1 MSGRVDRRKHVFY
14 YALQTARLDIDENS
28 LQRKLVLTVQGYN
41 APRNDEAFQSL
52 YHVLSKSPTEV
63 IFQERIDMG
72 KVLVFTEPKTVGFES
87 FEDQPLRSHEVRL
100 RTLYS
105 GISAG
110 TELTAYRASNPYI
123 SKQWDAKNRLFLTSE
138 APSQPYPL
146 SGWGYEEVGEVIEVH
161 PDITTLKVGDIVYGT
176 WGHRTHHILQEDYAS
191 KRIKPQGLDPILAI
205 YSHIGPIALN
215 GILDANIHVGETVA
229 VFGLG
234 VLGQVIVQLAKLNG
248 ARVFGV
254 DLIEKRMDL
263 AKELGAIECA
273 FNPRDGSPAQKIKE
287 LTNGRGADVTIE
299 VSGSDK
305 ALHEAVRA
313 TAYSARVVALGFFQ
327 GEAQALRLGEEF
339 HHNRISLVCSQ
350 ISNVDPTLSYRWDR
364 IRLIHTIM
372 DLQVRGFL
380 NLRPVITHVIPFQQ
394 AAQGFQ
400 ILDETPDQALQ
411 VVLDFSQQ

>member
-1 MSGRVDRRKHVFY
+1 MS
-14 YALQTARLDIDENS
+14 E
-28 LQRKLVLTVQGYN
+28 
-41 APRNDEAFQSL
+41 
-52 YHVLSKSPTEV
+52 
-63 IFQERIDMG
+63 
-72 KVLVFTEPKTVGFES
+72 VLVFTQPRKVSFDTV
-87 FEDQPLRSHEVRL
+87 EDRPLEAKEIRV

-110 TELTAYRASNPYI
+110 TEMTAYRGSNPYL
-123 SKQWDAKNRLFLTSE
+123 SKQWDAKNRLFLASE

-146 SGWGYEEVGEVIEVH
+146 SGWGYEEVGEVIEVN
-161 PDITTLKVGDIVYGT
+161 PEVTSLKVGDIVYGT
-176 WGHRTHHILQEDYAS
+176 WGHRTHHILQEDYAN
-191 KRIKPQGLDPILAI
+191 KRIKPEGLDPMLAI

-234 VLGQVIVQLAKLNG
+234 VLGQVIAQLAKLNG

-254 DLIEKRMDL
+254 DMIGKRLEL
-263 AKELGAIECA
+263 AKELSAIECG
-273 FNPRDGSPAQKIKE
+273 FNPKEGSPAEQIKA

-299 VSGSDK
+299 VSGSAK

-327 GEAQALRLGEEF
+327 GEAQGLLLGEEF

-350 ISNVDPTLSYRWDR
+350 IGNVDPSLSYRWDR

-372 DLQVRGFL
+372 DLQARGSL
-380 NLRPVITHVIPFQQ
+380 NLRPVITHVIPFKQ

>member
-1 MSGRVDRRKHVFY
+1 
-14 YALQTARLDIDENS
+14 
-28 LQRKLVLTVQGYN
+28 
-41 APRNDEAFQSL
+41 
-52 YHVLSKSPTEV
+52 
-63 IFQERIDMG
+63 MG
-72 KVLVFTEPKTVGFES
+72 QVVVFTKPGTVGFES
-87 FEDQPLRSHEVRL
+87 FEDAPLGPHELRL

-110 TELTAYRASNPYI
+110 TELTAYRGSNPYL
-123 SKQWDAKNRLFLTSE
+123 SKQWDTRNRLFLASE

-146 SGWGYEEVGEVIEVH
+146 SGWGYEEVGEVIEIH
-161 PDITTLKVGDIVYGT
+161 PEVTSVKVGEIVYGT

-191 KRIKPQGLDPILAI
+191 QRIKPEGLDPILAI
-205 YSHIGPIALN
+205 YSHLGPIALN

-234 VLGQVIVQLAKLNG
+234 VLGQLIAQLARLSG

-254 DLIEKRMDL
+254 DMIEKRLEL
-263 AKELGAIECA
+263 ARELGAIEEG
-273 FNPRDGSPAQKIKE
+273 FNPRDGFPAEQIKA

-299 VSGSDK
+299 VSGSTR

-327 GEAQALRLGEEF
+327 GEALGLFLGEEF

-350 ISNVDPTLSYRWDR
+350 ISNVDPSLSYRWDR

-372 DLQVRGFL
+372 DLQAKGSL
-380 NLRPVITHVIPFQQ
+380 NLRPVITHIIPFKE
-394 AAQGFQ
+394 AARGFQ
-400 ILDETPDQALQ
+400 ILDETPEQALQ
-411 VVLDFSQQ
+411 IVLDFSQ